1 MYKCRYLSCFFVR
14 RVILSFMFFMC
25 MTLFYSGLVTTLHA
39 INAAQSRAS
48 VEFSSEEFSPIDIS
62 LELIPLAGAL
72 DEAFLTQYLME
83 GEPAI
88 DASSLPHMDATSE
101 VQAYAVIVWVEPQK
115 GYYAYAHEPLT
126 KTLPTTVTLLQYGE
140 PVAVDTVYPTGT
152 LTQDSFDISK
162 NIMAYM
168 GRTPIIMTVPR
179 ALLTQQDQILGEMSA
194 ESLNAMLQANSM
206 TITVSGL
213 LCSDSNCWPFTE
225 LFGVAEFSVDEGA
238 LVTGALGARQGPSKL
253 MALASAMRRDGQV
266 SENHVLE
273 PQKMDA
279 HATMPQWDFI
289 PRYASPSLEVTGL
302 GKALLFGLLAGLI
315 LNLMPCV
322 LPVLGFKL
330 HAFIAALGQEG
341 SQAERV
347 RAFREHN
354 IFFALGIVTW
364 FLVLALILS
373 WAGLAWGQLFQQIPV
388 LFVLMLIVFLLALSM
403 FGLFSLPVL
412 DIKTGTSSSPRTQ
425 AFMTGAVATLLAT
438 PCSGPLLG
446 GVLGWAFGQSPFI
459 LAMVFV
465 AVGLGMASPY
475 VVLSIWPKLVYK
487 VPKAGAWTGTVE
499 QIVGFFL
506 MATAVYLL
514 TILPQELV
522 VPTLYT
528 LFVAS
533 LCAWIWG
540 RWSGPTASTAQRI
553 VVRLGAALVIVAM
566 AVWTLSPQEPEEPLW
581 LPFDAA
587 YVQSQLGHEPLVL
600 EFTADWCPNCKVL
613 ERTTLTHDN
622 VRAWAKDHGARF
634 IRVDLTRN
642 ATANDAAAEALL
654 HALGSRSIPLVA
666 LFPKGEA
673 YKNPLVLRDIF
684 TPSQMDEALQEAFG
698 HK

>member
-1 MYKCRYLSCFFVR
+1 
-14 RVILSFMFFMC
+14 MFFMC
-25 MTLFYSGLVTTLHA
+25 MTLFCTGASSAVHA
-39 INAAQSRAS
+39 ANTVQSLEF
-48 VEFSSEEFSPIDIS
+48 VESRSDAMSPIDIS
-62 LELIPLAGAL
+62 LELIPLVGAL
-72 DEAFLTQYLME
+72 DEAFLTHYLME
-83 GEPAI
+83 GEPSV
-88 DASSLPHMDATSE
+88 DASNLPHMDAASE
-101 VQAYAVIVWVEPQK
+101 PQAFALIVWVEPQK

-126 KTLPTTVTLLQYGE
+126 NTLPTTVTLLQYGE
-140 PVAVDTVYPTGT
+140 PVAVDTVYPAGT
-152 LTQDSFDISK
+152 LTQDSFDVGK

-168 GRTPIIMTVPR
+168 GRTAIVMTVPR
-179 ALLTQQDQILGEMSA
+179 TLFTQQDQVFSDMSA
-194 ESLNAMLQANSM
+194 ESLNAMLRANSM
-206 TITVSGL
+206 TIKVSGL

-225 LFGVAEFSVDEGA
+225 LFGEAEA
-238 LVTGALGARQGPSKL
+238 LLDDGVQTTGATDVGQGSSKL
-253 MALASAMRRDGQV
+253 MALATAMRGGEQ
-266 SENHVLE
+266 SSAHHVLE

-279 HATMPQWDFI
+279 VRIPQWNFM

-364 FLVLALILS
+364 FLVLAFILS

-388 LFVLMLIVFLLALSM
+388 LFALMLVVFLLALSM
-403 FGLFSLPVL
+403 FGLFNLPVL
-412 DIKTGTSSSPRTQ
+412 DIKTGTSSSPRSQ

-446 GVLGWAFGQSPFI
+446 GVLGWAFGQSPII

-475 VVLSIWPKLVYK
+475 VALSIWPKLVYK
-487 VPKAGAWTGTVE
+487 VPKAGSWTGTVE

-514 TILPQELV
+514 TILPQDLV
-522 VPTLYT
+522 IPTVYT

-540 RWSGPTASTAQRI
+540 RWSGPTASTVQRI
-553 VVRLGAALVIVAM
+553 VVRLGASLVIVAM
-566 AVWTLSPQEPEEPLW
+566 AIWTLSPQEPEEPLW
-581 LPFDAA
+581 MPFDAA
-587 YVQSQLGHEPLVL
+587 YVESQLGHEPLVL
-600 EFTADWCPNCKVL
+600 EFTADWCPNCKAL

-622 VRAWAKDHGARF
+622 VRAWAKEYGVRF
-634 IRVDLTRN
+634 IRVDLTRKE
-642 ATANDAAAEALL
+642 TFNDAAAEALL
-654 HALGSRSIPLVA
+654 HALGSSSIPLVA
-666 LFPKGEA
+666 LFPKGEE

-684 TPSQMDEALQEAFG
+684 TPSQMDEALKAAFG
-698 HK
+698 HQ